1 MKRFDNFQRKIKKF
15 IEYGAD
21 LDLTK
26 FSEDKSEEYKYRLYG
41 VLVHEGSTISWG
53 HYYCYIKNSNDL
65 WYCMNDSS
73 VSQTSLKTVLNQTPY
88 LLFYEKYQVKKITN
102 KVHQEKITSLPMS
115 IKSIQNGNGNILN
128 KTESKEKIII
138 NNNEEKK
145 INTFK
150 DIEKKNISISNNLNT
165 SKNEISSIDSLIKKK
180 NDEKNGVLLK
190 NNPHIKTNKIESQKV
205 ENEKKIYEKVNLSNG
220 YSDHGTIDNLMMNIP
235 TKESEI
241 FVDTNIT
248 DVKLEKKID
257 ISYKIHLKDTVKI
270 TKSEKE
276 EEKLNFEI
284 IESIEKLDSEL
295 LNREDTKES
304 IQTLFNNKPF
314 MSKRYKRLLSIYS
327 RFGGCIK
334 NSKEN
339 NFFLNNKNNDLSLNE
354 NKDIVKKVKKT
365 KENNIKENLIREKK
379 LKEINRTNLMDEN
392 NNENNEDDEAPHKK
406 RIFNTKINE
415 LYHGHFIERWED
427 DDDDENELN
436 NLRKQ
441 ADFVRNSDAFK
452 KSKILRKCKYDL
464 DYDAGKQKKV
474 KIYEEKTT
482 NRNHFQQK
490 HTFLLRKYN
499 RMNKYQKK

>member
-1 MKRFDNFQRKIKKF
+1 M
-15 IEYGAD
+15 
-21 LDLTK
+21 
-26 FSEDKSEEYKYRLYG
+26 
-41 VLVHEGSTISWG
+41 HEGSTISWG

-88 LLFYEKYQVKKITN
+88 LLFYEKYQVKKFTN
-102 KVHQEKITSLPMS
+102 KINQEKITSLPMN
-115 IKSIQNGNGNILN
+115 IKSIPNNNGNILN
-128 KTESKEKIII
+128 KTESNEKIII
-138 NNNEEKK
+138 LNNEENK
-145 INTFK
+145 INILK
-150 DIEKKNISISNNLNT
+150 DIDKKNISINNNLN
-165 SKNEISSIDSLIKKK
+165 SSKNQNKNEISSIDSFIKKK
-180 NDEKNGVLLK
+180 NDVKNEVLLK
-190 NNPHIKTNKIESQKV
+190 NNPEIKSNKIESQKV
-205 ENEKKIYEKVNLSNG
+205 EKEKEIFEKVNLSNG
-220 YSDHGTIDNLMMNIP
+220 HSDHGSIDNLMMNILK
-235 TKESEI
+235 KESEI
-241 FVDTNIT
+241 FVDTNT
-248 DVKLEKKID
+248 DVKLEKKIEM
-257 ISYKIHLKDTVKI
+257 SYKIHNNDPLKMR
-270 TKSEKE
+270 KSEKV

-295 LNREDTKES
+295 LNLEDTKES
-304 IQTLFNNKPF
+304 IQTLFIKKPF

-327 RFGGCIK
+327 RFGRFKK

-339 NFFLNNKNNDLSLNE
+339 NFFMSDKNNDLSLNE

-365 KENNIKENLIREKK
+365 KENNIKENLIREKN
-379 LKEINRTNLMDEN
+379 ITNLLDEN
-392 NNENNEDDEAPHKK
+392 NNENNEEDEAPHKK